1 VSFTRDGTAVCTITG
16 SNTDGTC
23 VFGGGYRTDY
33 IYTCNPTSNTYTV
46 TIPGSYVT
54 DSLRETEWRCS
65 NPFGGAIS
73 NTKILYVNGEL
84 LFCLLLFCNYSSC
97 KYYNSPART

>member
-1 VSFTRDGTAVCTITG
+1 MSFTRDGTAVCTITG

-73 NTKILYVNGEL
+73 NTKIL
-84 LFCLLLFCNYSSC
+84 
-97 KYYNSPART
+97 